1 MDRRDFLKISAAGL
15 AGLSLPVIRT
25 EAEPRQAGG
34 TDGKYSVVILGDTH
48 YDSPNPELYHAG
60 YTDPDPVREVN
71 HRKEFA
77 RNGIMWSG
85 RCKDLVRRAACLVDE
100 DTRNIPRSIEHGWI
114 VKEKDMSTGKSRY
127 DFHFQ
132 DKYGY
137 PSVVGGISHMFNKEF
152 WNYAKLISGV
162 LRNGMPIVD
171 VVNLVQ
177 GLELDSDSINTWKN
191 GVERALK
198 RYIPDGT
205 RDESGKKCKHCGSSN
220 LVYQEGCLVCLD
232 CGYSK
237 CG

>member
-1 MDRRDFLKISAAGL
+1 MGKL
-15 AGLSLPVIRT
+15 
-25 EAEPRQAGG
+25 GG
-34 TDGKYSVVILGDTH
+34 QPYEIFT
-48 YDSPNPELYHAG
+48 
-60 YTDPDPVREVN
+60 
-71 HRKEFA
+71 
-77 RNGIMWSG
+77 GI
-85 RCKDLVRRAACLVDE
+85 VDE
-100 DTRNIPRSIEHGWI
+100 DTRNIPRSIESGWI
-114 VKEKDMSTGKSRY
+114 VKETDPATGNSRY

-137 PSVVGGISHMFNKEF
+137 PSVVGGISHMFNKEY

-171 VVNLVQ
+171 VLNLVQ
-177 GLELDSDSINTWKN
+177 GLELDSTTINTWKN

-198 RYIPDGT
+198 RYIPNGT